1 MATFPYPGKW
11 CETALVI
18 YVANPFKRS
27 STFISEATTDFY
39 RDGQLF
45 FYTHTKTK
53 EIKII

>member
-45 FYTHTKTK
+45 FYTQKLK
-53 EIKII
+53 KSK